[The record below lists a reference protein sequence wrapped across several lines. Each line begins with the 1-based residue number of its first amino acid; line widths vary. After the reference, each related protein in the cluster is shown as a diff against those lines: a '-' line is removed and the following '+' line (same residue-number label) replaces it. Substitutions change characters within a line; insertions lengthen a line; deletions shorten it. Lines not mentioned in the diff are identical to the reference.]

1 MCFGSFIQNRDHRV
15 TLNSKKTVEVLTF
28 ARDLFRNGMSN
39 EIFAWTAASNNQAF
53 LAGRLSLALNAISI
67 TRSAELSNRDLANRT
82 MIAPIPAG
90 PEGRLGLE
98 HVMHTY
104 MIWNFAENKAMAQK
118 FLIDLEIKYIGAF
131 ENSGFYNFP
140 SFPRSVTNVSKRLAR
155 DTNTP
160 RGKYRVLD
168 TISKKYTKNVGYPGF
183 ANAAIGEVFDKFLIP
198 EMFARVARGDL
209 TPQAA
214 AREYHGRI
222 GVIFANWRRRGKI

>member
-1 MCFGSFIQNRDHRV
+1 M
-15 TLNSKKTVEVLTF
+15 TELAAAKK
-28 ARDLFRNGMSN
+28 
-39 EIFAWTAASNNQAF
+39 F
-53 LAGRLSLALNAISI
+53 LA
-67 TRSAELSNRDLANRT
+67 
-82 MIAPIPAG
+82 
-90 PEGRLGLE
+90 
-98 HVMHTY
+98 
-104 MIWNFAENKAMAQK
+104 
-118 FLIDLEIKYIGAF
+118 DLEIKYSGAF
-131 ENSGFYNFP
+131 ENSRFYNFP
-140 SFPRSVTNVSKRLAR
+140 SFARSVPNVPTRLAR

-214 AREYHGRI
+214 AREYHSRL